1 MHYPEKPTRRT
12 ALYVDVENL
21 GGNAR
26 ALRFVES
33 LLDDWALDLPQP
45 HFLYFYTRADQ
56 RVMWE
61 MWGIDRFPEKCLTV
75 KGVQHFSNQSKNSA
89 DITLAMDAV
98 LDFQTDRAQNIVI
111 VSDDSDFTSLFDKI
125 RDLHT
130 ARKKDASDIPFKWV
144 MTDRANTKASVLTE
158 FFPSSFIYIN
168 GMSPIDEE
176 VKSIASEVTEAAGEP
191 SHRDLARIISEHF
204 GPGESF
210 KSTDCQKIISG
221 VSYNHHST
229 KMKGPAFGT
238 WFSKNV
244 TPELKKLGVKE
255 VGKSPRRFQV
265 PTSR

>member
-1 MHYPEKPTRRT
+1 M
-12 ALYVDVENL
+12 
-21 GGNAR
+21 
-26 ALRFVES
+26 ES
-33 LLDDWALDLPQP
+33 LLDEWALDIPQP

-98 LDFQTDRAQNIVI
+98 LDFQTDRARNIVI

-125 RDLHT
+125 RELHT
-130 ARKKDASDIPFKWV
+130 ARTKDASDIPFKWV
-144 MTDRANTKASVLTE
+144 MTDRANTKASALTE
-158 FFPSSFIYIN
+158 FFPSSFVHIN
-168 GMSPIDEE
+168 GMSPGDDE
-176 VKSIASEVTEAAGEP
+176 VKSIVLEATDHAGEP
-191 SHRDLARIISEHF
+191 SQRDLARVISEHF
-204 GPGESF
+204 SPGESF
-210 KSTDCQKIISG
+210 KSTDCQKIITG
-221 VSYNHHST
+221 FWPNHHST

-244 TPELKKLGVKE
+244 TPELKRLGVKE

-265 PTSR
+265 PASQ